1 MLIKVSSQL
10 PQPSAIVQMDT
21 KFIPASP
28 DEATAASMEVTY
40 ETDNFQSLLQ
50 EFQIKREEV
59 MK

>member
-1 MLIKVSSQL
+1 
-10 PQPSAIVQMDT
+10 MDT